1 MHTMGVAINV
11 KSLEEVPEIMR
22 EFVTEADGGF
32 AYDAEKAFK
41 ALKEEREGR
50 RTDRKELASFKG
62 LNVTPETI
70 KAFAELGKTPEE
82 IAALLA
88 VSNTSATDSASR
100 YSESEKAR
108 LLAEKEL
115 KTLRGDFDKLKARI
129 EEADRKAADADLR
142 DKCEK
147 ILGQLPDSI
156 DRDKTR
162 LWLLGGSA
170 GEGLEVKGTYQNFKC
185 NAIGD
190 IEDVGNLSPV
200 DYVTA
205 MAKALGY
212 KKSSTPGNAAPGN
225 ATMTGN
231 PSGSAAYAAA
241 KQSGN
246 YEAMALNCPTID

>member
-1 MHTMGVAINV
+1 MGVAINV
-11 KSLEEVPEIMR
+11 KSLDEVPEIMR

-32 AYDAEKAFK
+32 EYDSDKAFK

-50 RTDRKELASFKG
+50 RTDRKELASYKG
-62 LNVTPETI
+62 LNVTPEAI
-70 KAFAELGKTPEE
+70 KAFLDLGKTPEE
-82 IAALLA
+82 ITALLA
-88 VSNTSATDSASR
+88 AATADPNMSAAKFT
-100 YSESEKAR
+100 EVEKAR
-108 LLAEKEL
+108 LIAEREF
-115 KTLRGDFDKLKARI
+115 KTLKSEFDKMKARI

-205 MAKALGY
+205 MANALGY
-212 KKSSTPGNAAPGN
+212 KKSSTPGNASPGN

-246 YEAMALNCPTID
+246 YEAMALNCPTIE

>member
-1 MHTMGVAINV
+1 MGVAINV

-147 ILGQLPDSI
+147 IIGQLPDSI
-156 DRDKTR
+156 DRDKAR
-162 LWLLGGSA
+162 LWLLGGA
-170 GEGLEVKGTYQNFKC
+170 TAEGLEVKGTYRNFTR

-190 IEDVGNLSPV
+190 IEDINGVSPL

-205 MAKALGY
+205 MSNALGY
-212 KKSSTPGNAAPGN
+212 KKASTPGNANPGN

-231 PSGSAAYAAA
+231 GSAAYAAA
-241 KQSGN
+241 KEKGD
-246 YEAMALNCPTID
+246 YAGMALNCPAVKE